1 MGAGGVYR
9 GPQVMTTDEYRDLIA
24 FLGTK
29 FGEVDGRFQRVEAGV
44 DDMRREMHEFRDEV
58 DRRFSDVDQRMAA
71 GFAEVKDLLRVSR
84 RVKRLE
90 EE

>member
-44 DDMRREMHEFRDEV
+44 DDMRREMHEFRGEV

>member
-1 MGAGGVYR
+1 MYR
-9 GPQVMTTDEYRDLIA
+9 GAQVMTTDEYRELIV

-29 FGEVDGRFQRVEAGV
+29 FGEMDAQFRAVDARFERVEAGLQ
-44 DDMRREMHEFRDEV
+44 EFRDEV
-58 DRRFSDVDQRMAA
+58 DRRFSDVDQKMAA
-71 GFAEVKDLLRVSR
+71 GFAEVKDLLRVSHTGLDR

>member
-1 MGAGGVYR
+1 
-9 GPQVMTTDEYRDLIA
+9 MTTDEYRDLIA

-29 FGEVDGRFQRVEAGV
+29 FGEVDAQFRAVDARFQRVEVGL
-44 DDMRREMHEFRDEV
+44 DDMRREMHEFRGEV

>member
-1 MGAGGVYR
+1 
-9 GPQVMTTDEYRDLIA
+9 MTTDEYRDLIA

-29 FGEVDGRFQRVEAGV
+29 FGEVDARFRAVDARFDRVEAGLADV
-44 DDMRREMHEFRDEV
+44 RREV
-58 DRRFSDVDQRMAA
+58 DRRFDDSDQKMAA
-71 GFAEVKDLLRVSR
+71 GFAEVKDLIRVSHAGLDR